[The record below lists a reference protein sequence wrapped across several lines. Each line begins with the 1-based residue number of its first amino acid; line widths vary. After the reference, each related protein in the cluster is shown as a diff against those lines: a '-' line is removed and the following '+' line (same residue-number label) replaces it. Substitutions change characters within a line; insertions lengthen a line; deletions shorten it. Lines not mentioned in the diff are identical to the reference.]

1 MTLVLRLA
9 VATMAGWLLALAL
22 AYFGLIITTFATV
35 GVSLR
40 APARD
45 PSPGEYAVLLTIA
58 AVGAAVGAQLT
69 ARLARSDAS
78 LALLGLALGLAAT
91 YWWGFRGGSLAWPE
105 WWAPTVALAAV
116 LGVWAGTLGIRRQP
130 A

>member
-9 VATMAGWLLALAL
+9 VATVAGWLLALAL
-22 AYFGLIITTFATV
+22 AYFGLLITTFASV
-35 GVSLR
+35 GASLG
-40 APARD
+40 APPRD

-58 AVGAAVGAQLT
+58 GVGAAVGAQIT

-91 YWWGFRGGSLAWPE
+91 YWWGFRGGSSWPE